1 MTHKALDFI
10 MLDALETR
18 KDSMPTPR
26 KSIVELALSGSL
38 SAHPGRYKARF
49 ETEPIVSLPL
59 GPTPRHLNA
68 DQRRVW
74 AELLRSSPLGLWT
87 RSDRLALEVV
97 TNMVLQMRQ
106 PNATFRD
113 FNALMSLLGK
123 LGCTPEGRRKLGIE
137 LPSKPPVIDPK
148 WAELDALD

>member
-1 MTHKALDFI
+1 
-10 MLDALETR
+10 
-18 KDSMPTPR
+18 MPTPR

-38 SAHPGRYKARF
+38 AAHPGRYRARF
-49 ETEPIVSLPL
+49 EADPVVPVPL
-59 GPTPRHLNA
+59 GPAPRHLNA

-87 RSDRLALEVV
+87 RSDRIALEVA

-106 PNATFRD
+106 PNATVRD
-113 FNALMSLLGK
+113 FNAVMSLLGK

-137 LPSKPPVIDPK
+137 PPSKATPADPD
-148 WAELDALD
+148 WDALDDLD